1 MKTDQASDASSF
13 QPYYQ
18 FPFHGPSLPVLSENV
33 IQALGTLADSR
44 EEDTFMRIADSIV
57 GTNSNGNAALTL
69 YNPQVQT
76 KCQKNVYPQCY
87 LNQLVFFYLSFSE
100 PAATNEANIL
110 EFVSKQSINMAAT
123 V

>member
-1 MKTDQASDASSF
+1 MKTDQASDAASF

-18 FPFHGPSLPVLSENV
+18 FPFHGSSLPVLSENV

-76 KCQKNVYPQCY
+76 KCQKNVYP
-87 LNQLVFFYLSFSE
+87 LNQLVFFYLFFFRASCD
-100 PAATNEANIL
+100 
-110 EFVSKQSINMAAT
+110 Q
-123 V
+123 